1 VDQTIFTALTIND
14 LWFMLE
20 GAGRT
25 LWLTLWGGDLGTLLG
40 AVFGWIKT
48 TPSLL
53 LKAPVVFVTDLLRS
67 VPLLIQFVLW
77 SSGLGILGF
86 NLDLFTISVIAL
98 SLYMA
103 AYVSEVVRGGILAV
117 PVVTRKAARSLGM
130 TYWQDL
136 RHIVLPI
143 GTGIVLPAWIGL
155 VLGLMKDTSL
165 VAVIGYI
172 ELLRAS
178 QIIINRTQEPLLV
191 LIGAGIFY
199 FALGYPISRLSRRLE
214 PEAASRA

>member
-1 VDQTIFTALTIND
+1 MQQTIFTTLSIND
-14 LWFMLE
+14 LWFMME
-20 GAGRT
+20 GAAKT
-25 LWLTLWGGDLGTLLG
+25 LWLTFWGALLGTCLG
-40 AVFGWIKT
+40 AVLGWIKT
-48 TPSLL
+48 LDNWLL
-53 LKAPVVFVTDLLRS
+53 TSPVNMVTDVLRS

-86 NLDLFTISVIAL
+86 NLDVFHISVIAL

-117 PVVTRKAARSLGM
+117 PTVTRKAARSLGM

-136 RHIVLPI
+136 RYVVLPI

-178 QIIINRTQEPLLV
+178 QIIINRTQEPILV
-191 LIGAGIFY
+191 LLGAGIFY
-199 FALGYPISRLSRRLE
+199 FALGYPISKLSGRIKTQG
-214 PEAASRA
+214 AY

>member
-1 VDQTIFTALTIND
+1 MQQTIFTSLTIND

-25 LWLTLWGGDLGTLLG
+25 LWLTLWGTVIGTALGL
-40 AVFGWIKT
+40 VFGWMKT
-48 TPSLL
+48 LPSW
-53 LKAPVVFVTDLLRS
+53 AVTVPVNFVTDAIRS

-77 SSGLGILGF
+77 SSGVGLLGL
-86 NLDLFTISVIAL
+86 NISVFEISVTAL

-103 AYVSEVVRGGILAV
+103 SYVSEVVRGGIQAV
-117 PVVTRKAARSLGM
+117 PQTTRKAARSLGM

-136 RHIVLPI
+136 RYVVLPL
-143 GTGIVLPAWIGL
+143 GTNFVLPAWIGV

-191 LIGAGIFY
+191 LFGAGVFY
-199 FALGYPISRLSRRLE
+199 FALGYPISKLSDRLKPRYE
-214 PEAASRA
+214 M

>member
-1 VDQTIFTALTIND
+1 MQQTIFTTLSIND
-14 LWFMLE
+14 LWFMIE
-20 GAGRT
+20 GAGKT
-25 LWLTLWGGDLGTLLG
+25 LWLTFWGALLGTLLG

-48 TPSLL
+48 LDSLFL
-53 LKAPVVFVTDLLRS
+53 TAPVNLVTDVLRS

-77 SSGLGILGF
+77 SSGLGILGLNVEVF
-86 NLDLFTISVIAL
+86 HVSVIAL
-98 SLYMA
+98 TLYMA

-117 PVVTRKAARSLGM
+117 PTVTRKAARSLGM

-136 RHIVLPI
+136 RYVVLPI
-143 GTGIVLPAWIGL
+143 GTGVVLPAWIGL

-178 QIIINRTQEPLLV
+178 QIIINRTQEPILV
-191 LIGAGIFY
+191 LLGAGIFY
-199 FALGYPISRLSRRLE
+199 FALGYPISKLSGRIQTQG
-214 PEAASRA
+214 AY

>member
-1 VDQTIFTALTIND
+1 MQQTIFTSLTIND

-20 GAGRT
+20 GAGHT
-25 LWLTLWGGDLGTLLG
+25 LWLTLWGTILGTAAGLL
-40 AVFGWIKT
+40 FGWVKT
-48 TPSLL
+48 LPAWPLT
-53 LKAPVVFVTDLLRS
+53 APVNFVTDLLRS

-77 SSGLGILGF
+77 SSGVGILGL
-86 NLDLFTISVIAL
+86 NVSLFGVSVIAL

-117 PVVTRKAARSLGM
+117 PSVTRKAARSLGM

-136 RHIVLPI
+136 RYIVFPI
-143 GTGIVLPAWIGL
+143 GTNVVLPAWIGL

-178 QIIINRTQEPLLV
+178 QIIINRTQEPFFVLV
-191 LIGAGIFY
+191 GAGIFY
-199 FALGYPISRLSRRLE
+199 FALGYPISRLSNRLKTHY
-214 PEAASRA
+214 AM

>member
-1 VDQTIFTALTIND
+1 MQQTIFSSLTIHD

-20 GAGRT
+20 GAGHT
-25 LWLTLWGGDLGTLLG
+25 LWLTLWGTVIGTALGL
-40 AVFGWIKT
+40 VFGWIKT
-48 TPSLL
+48 LPARVLTV
-53 LKAPVVFVTDLLRS
+53 PVNFITDAIRS

-77 SSGLGILGF
+77 SSGVGILGF
-86 NLDLFTISVIAL
+86 NVSVFEISVIAL

-103 AYVSEVVRGGILAV
+103 AYVSEVVRGGIQAV
-117 PVVTRKAARSLGM
+117 PKMTRKAARSLGM
-130 TYWQDL
+130 TSWQDL
-136 RHIVLPI
+136 RYVVLPL
-143 GTGIVLPAWIGL
+143 GTNIVLPAWIGL

-191 LIGAGIFY
+191 LVGAGVFY
-199 FALGYPISRLSRRLE
+199 FALGYPISKLSGRLKPRY
-214 PEAASRA
+214 AM